1 MFVERSLRGDGDAE
15 AKAKQR
21 STLPPPEPREGHGQ
35 KRGTLPEPPP
45 RDLLGHGQKS
55 GTLDTPEWVV
65 TYVRLLRGRSLRWLL
80 LMLWFSLAVSGASLY
95 FALAKLLKISVEPPW
110 GSESEAAKI
119 TYDQNFPPMPIVL
132 FGLLSTN
139 RVNAPNLSLIN
150 SEAEMQLELLPPF
163 FSYNPEGDLTGE
175 TEKITL
181 ELKQRVQPF
190 LEPVEWPVE
199 EEEEEEEEGAGLG
212 PPPAPPGRWR
222 PKCEFNFY
230 SFFDMPPEV
239 QMVAHSFLFPARSP
253 WNGRSWNGQESGMV
267 AVQPPGV
274 DSLAS
279 LHGLWRE
286 QEGMVAVHLVSCY
299 GHAVYAECLYKND
312 WCCGPACGHSPP
324 ASSSQ
329 TLLGAPSRR
338 FCEPVG
344 ELLESW
350 EGYRQE
356 RIRDLPDSP
365 VDLTCFSELGLREEI
380 LMGLAAGEARSPS
393 QRCGAQTGRGC
404 VDIV

>member
-139 RVNAPNLSLIN
+139 RINAPNQSLIN

-190 LEPVEWPVE
+190 LEPVEWPV

-274 DSLAS
+274 DRSRLFTACGVNRRGWSPCTSSAATATPSTPSACTRTTGAAGPHAS
-279 LHGLWRE
+279 ILSRRI
-286 QEGMVAVHLVSCY
+286 LVS
-299 GHAVYAECLYKND
+299 N
-312 WCCGPACGHSPP
+312 
-324 ASSSQ
+324 
-329 TLLGAPSRR
+329 PSRSPFPQVLR
-338 FCEPVG
+338 AGRRAARVVG
-344 ELLESW
+344 GVPPGADPRLARLARRPHLL
-350 EGYRQE
+350 
-356 RIRDLPDSP
+356 
-365 VDLTCFSELGLREEI
+365 LR
-380 LMGLAAGEARSPS
+380 AGSARGDPHGP
-393 QRCGAQTGRGC
+393 RRRGGAQPKPTVRGTDGAR
-404 VDIV
+404 VR